1 MKVGNISENEQSGD
15 PLFSFLYT
23 GVVIAIGVAG
33 IGHPARKLDGVVPA
47 CFRFD
52 LFFRGHCGL
61 LDSRHS
67 LLASAG
73 KGRNAQEEGNDVS
86 FWFIVAGM
94 IAVFY
99 LPPFEYLLVPAILPR
114 IVWMQVTGLLII
126 LVGSVLFIWAR
137 RVLGHYYS
145 GHLSVIEGQK
155 LVQHGPYRFIRHPA
169 YAGYILIALGLS
181 FGYSSLAGLVA
192 ILLLLLPSVVYRL
205 RVEDRLL
212 AEHFG
217 EAFTNYANKT
227 KCLIPGIW

>member
-1 MKVGNISENEQSGD
+1 MVI
-15 PLFSFLYT
+15 LFL
-23 GVVIAIGVAG
+23 V
-33 IGHPARKLDGVVPA
+33 
-47 CFRFD
+47 
-52 LFFRGHCGL
+52 FFTLGL
-61 LDSRHS
+61 S
-67 LLASAG
+67 LLLAWLGLVTLHENLMGWFLLVSGLIYFFGVIVVYWIRGIRFWRPRA
-73 KGRNAQEEGNDVS
+73 KGEMLKEEGNDVS